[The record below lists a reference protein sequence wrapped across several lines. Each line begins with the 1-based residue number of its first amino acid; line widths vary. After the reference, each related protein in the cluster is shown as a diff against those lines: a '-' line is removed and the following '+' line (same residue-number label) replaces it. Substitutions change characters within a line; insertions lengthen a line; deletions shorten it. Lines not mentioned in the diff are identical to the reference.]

1 MRMTCEVVLFPCRV
15 RADRRVCAI
24 LARENIMRLLRAFWA
39 DSEAATAVE
48 YALLAA
54 LVSMAAITAMGTL
67 GNALSAT
74 FLAVANDMSNSSDGS
89 I

>member
-1 MRMTCEVVLFPCRV
+1 M
-15 RADRRVCAI
+15 
-24 LARENIMRLLRAFWA
+24 ARENIMRLLRALWA